1 MISKKEAEAEETV
14 RRLGISNNVRQTI
27 ADIRYSVIEDQG
39 NALKGSFCF
48 LYLNN
53 SNHFKT
59 C

>member
-39 NALKGSFCF
+39 NIQKVPFVLFTSTIKPFI
-48 LYLNN
+48 
-53 SNHFKT
+53 
-59 C
+59 